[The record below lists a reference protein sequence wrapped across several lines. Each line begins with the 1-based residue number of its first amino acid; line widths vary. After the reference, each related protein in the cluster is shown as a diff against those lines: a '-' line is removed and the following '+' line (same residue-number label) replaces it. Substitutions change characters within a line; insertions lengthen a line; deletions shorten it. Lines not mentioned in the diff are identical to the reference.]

1 MTKGSIDWGKITDRM
16 KVVETK
22 YHFET
27 GSGKL
32 ITWGSKDARLAQTW
46 LRERARVDKTR
57 FKAGRDIED
66 SRNKK

>member
-1 MTKGSIDWGKITDRM
+1 M

-32 ITWGSKDARLAQTW
+32 ITWGSKDARMAQAW
-46 LRERARVDKTR
+46 LKERARVDKTR
-57 FKAGRDIED
+57 FKPGRGHRGFPE
-66 SRNKK
+66 